1 MGFSGGG
8 SNVLLPHTH
17 DGTVS
22 QDGGPLDFGNVTQS
36 QSAAGQVFY
45 SDGNHLQQLSIGAA
59 SDELRVNAGATAPE
73 WYTPGS
79 GTSPRYV
86 LLGNDTLGSDQT
98 NVNLSFVS
106 QSFADVSSIE
116 VFYAGRV
123 DTAATNCRIRING
136 LTGNVYHTEQM
147 LVTGGVISGSASGPQ
162 SGVLTQQT
170 SRTIAGHMT
179 IQCLDPTNV
188 NSVWLTYTGTQSATS
203 AGTSLWSYA
212 GYIDTA
218 NITAVDEV
226 DIAATAGNLNE
237 GFLFSAY
244 KVTRT

>member
-1 MGFSGGG
+1 MPFNGGG
-8 SNVLLPHTH
+8 GGALPAHEHTNIAN
-17 DGTVS
+17 
-22 QDGGPLDFGNVTQS
+22 DGGPLDFNNTTIASMNSGDMT
-36 QSAAGQVFY
+36 Y
-45 SDGNHLQQLSIGAA
+45 SDGAALQQLAIAAPNDQLRVSGANIPEWFTPAAA
-59 SDELRVNAGATAPE
+59 SA
-73 WYTPGS
+73 
-79 GTSPRYV
+79 RYV
-86 LLGNDTLGSDQT
+86 LLDNDTLGVDAT

-106 QSFADVSSIE
+106 QSFADISSIE

-136 LTGNVYHTEQM
+136 LTGNVYHTEQ
-147 LVTGGVISGSASGPQ
+147 LVVTGGVISGSASGPQ

-244 KVTRT
+244 AVTRN

>member
-1 MGFSGGG
+1 MPFNGGG
-8 SNVLLPHTH
+8 GGALPPHKHTNIPN
-17 DGTVS
+17 DGS
-22 QDGGPLDFGNVTQS
+22 PLDFGNVTVGS
-36 QSAAGQVFY
+36 MNSGDMTY
-45 SDGNHLQQLSIGAA
+45 SDGAALQQLAIAAPNDQLRVSGANIPEWFTPAAA
-59 SDELRVNAGATAPE
+59 SA
-73 WYTPGS
+73 
-79 GTSPRYV
+79 RYV
-86 LLGNDTLGSDQT
+86 LLDNDTLGADAT

-106 QSFADVSSIE
+106 QSFADISSIE

-136 LTGNVYHTEQM
+136 LTGNVYHTEQ
-147 LVTGGVISGSASGPQ
+147 LVVTGGVISGSASGPQ

-244 KVTRT
+244 AITRN

>member
-1 MGFSGGG
+1 MPFNGGG
-8 SNVLLPHTH
+8 GGALPPHKHTNIPN
-17 DGTVS
+17 DGS
-22 QDGGPLDFGNVTQS
+22 PLDFGNVTVGS
-36 QSAAGQVFY
+36 MNSGDMTY
-45 SDGNHLQQLSIGAA
+45 SDGAALQQLAIAAPNDQLRVSGANIPEWFTPAAA
-59 SDELRVNAGATAPE
+59 SA
-73 WYTPGS
+73 
-79 GTSPRYV
+79 RYV
-86 LLGNDTLGSDQT
+86 LLDNDTLGADTT

-106 QSFADVSSIE
+106 QSFADISSIE

-136 LTGNVYHTEQM
+136 LTGNVYHTEQ
-147 LVTGGVISGSASGPQ
+147 LVVTGGVISGSASGPQ

-212 GYIDTA
+212 GYIDVA

-244 KVTRT
+244 AVTRN